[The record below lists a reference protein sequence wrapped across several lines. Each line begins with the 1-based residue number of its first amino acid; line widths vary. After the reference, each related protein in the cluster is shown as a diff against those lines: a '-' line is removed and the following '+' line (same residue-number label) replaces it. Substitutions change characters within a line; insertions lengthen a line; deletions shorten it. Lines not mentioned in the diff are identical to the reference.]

1 MDPKYLHDT
10 RKKLNDLAISH
21 NRLTTLCACLL
32 NEVQSL
38 KRELNEMK
46 GIRTVE
52 TSNPS
57 SSSSNSQMRTSQSQ
71 SSIQGG
77 RGGGAGRGRGNVVS
91 RGAPQPLRYDPSN
104 IAELRAEE
112 ILQQISFHE

>member
-38 KRELNEMK
+38 KREMNEMK

-52 TSNPS
+52 TSTPS
-57 SSSSNSQMRTSQSQ
+57 SSSQMRAPTQPTSGRST
-71 SSIQGG
+71 SG
-77 RGGGAGRGRGNVVS
+77 RGGGAGRGGNVMS
-91 RGAPQPLRYDPSN
+91 RSASQPLRYDPSN
-104 IAELRAEE
+104 IAELRADE

>member
-1 MDPKYLHDT
+1 MDPKHLHDT

-46 GIRTVE
+46 GIKTVQ
-52 TSNPS
+52 TSNNLPNPPS
-57 SSSSNSQMRTSQSQ
+57 QNGRVPQQNNARNNNNNMRTNNNNNSMNQF
-71 SSIQGG
+71 
-77 RGGGAGRGRGNVVS
+77 
-91 RGAPQPLRYDPSN
+91 RYDPNN
-104 IAELRAEE
+104 IASLQADE
-112 ILQQISFHE
+112 ILKQLSIHHE